1 MISEVLDV
9 MIVTDQSRPRRLA
22 YHSPRYE
29 AELPRFMRRRAADC
43 GANRARKLKPGT
55 CCRSEWQPTGDRKSR
70 VDLAATGR
78 PFDRELFSIEKCRKN
93 HRITFLCG
101 MVKFWPEKLTKT
113 KEVAMKDYFSFQLF
127 MRMSTALFV
136 LASIYSMAT
145 GNT

>member
-1 MISEVLDV
+1 
-9 MIVTDQSRPRRLA
+9 
-22 YHSPRYE
+22 
-29 AELPRFMRRRAADC
+29 MRRRAAGY
-43 GANRARKLKPGT
+43 GANRARKLKPGA
-55 CCRSEWQPTGDRKSR
+55 CCRSEATNWRPNKSR

-93 HRITFLCG
+93 HRITFLCD

-113 KEVAMKDYFSFQLF
+113 KEAAMKDYFSFQLF